1 MALEPPILRPPA
13 DPALAD
19 RVRHEFGRELAT
31 RPLLIRCRIGG
42 NDLPG
47 AAAEAGAL
55 AQAAAGF
62 GAPALE
68 AAARALQRALRPLAA
83 GGAPRLCQALKD
95 LDAAAAATLRALLA
109 EPAIE
114 AQSAA

>member
-1 MALEPPILRPPA
+1 MVAS
-13 DPALAD
+13 
-19 RVRHEFGRELAT
+19 T
-31 RPLLIRCRIGG
+31 
-42 NDLPG
+42 
-47 AAAEAGAL
+47 
-55 AQAAAGF
+55 AQKR
-62 GAPALE
+62 ALE